1 MERTPNL
8 ENVRNI
14 GIIAHIDAGK
24 TTTTERVL
32 YYTGK
37 SHKIGE
43 VHDGAATMDWMA
55 QEQERGITI
64 TAASTSCF
72 WDYRNKQSQI
82 NIIDTPGHV
91 DFTVEVERS
100 LRVLDGAVVVFCGVS
115 GVEPQSETVWRQ
127 ADNYNVPRISF
138 INKMD
143 RIGADYQA
151 VVEKIEG
158 VLGANSV
165 CVNIPIGQEEKFKGV
180 IDLISMK
187 AIYFDDESLGA
198 EVTFDEIPDDYLE
211 RSSEAREKM
220 IETLTLFDD
229 DLLEDVLEEKEIA
242 EERLIQSI
250 RKSCLKNMIT
260 PVMCGSAFKNKGI
273 QPLLNGIVDFLPS
286 PLDKPPV
293 VGLDLKG
300 KTELSRKP
308 DSKEPLSALVF
319 KVQADSFVGNIS
331 YLRIYSG
338 VIQAGK
344 PVFNPIKNKKERATK
359 ILLMHANKR
368 EEVSSA
374 SAGEIIAVI
383 GFNFSTTGDT
393 ICHKGS
399 EIILEAIISPNPVIS
414 IAVEP
419 KTKADQDRLAECLKK
434 LEIEDPSFSVGKDAE
449 TGQTLISGM
458 GELHLEILVDRLRR
472 EFNLNVNTGNP
483 QVAYRETIES
493 EVTESEIFDKPISGK
508 DVFAGCTL
516 RLEPLPEEENNQ
528 INFHPD
534 VEVTET
540 VEGVIRQGIE
550 EGLSSGVLSGY
561 PVLQVKATVTGI
573 QYREDQF
580 DPTAFKIV
588 SSLALRKCLLKG
600 HPILLEPVM
609 NVEITTPTEFTG
621 DIIGDLNSR
630 KGRVRS
636 IEDKKEIQILSVGV
650 ALSTMFGY
658 LTILRSLSQGRA
670 SFSMMFDHY
679 EKAKLS

>member
-1 MERTPNL
+1 MERIPDL
-8 ENVRNI
+8 VNVRNI

-64 TAASTSCF
+64 TAASTSCY
-72 WDYRNKQSQI
+72 WDYRNKHCQI

-100 LRVLDGAVVVFCGVS
+100 LRVLDGAVVVFCGVA

-127 ADNYNVPRISF
+127 ADNYSVPRISF
-138 INKMD
+138 VNKMD

-151 VVEKIEG
+151 VVSKIEE

-165 CVNIPIGQEEKFKGV
+165 CVNIPIGQEDKFKGV
-180 IDLISMK
+180 IDLVAMK
-187 AIYFDDESLGA
+187 AVYFDDESLGA
-198 EVTFDEIPDDYLE
+198 DVTFDDIPADYLE
-211 RSSEAREKM
+211 LSLEAREKM
-220 IETLTLFDD
+220 IEALTLFDD
-229 DLLEDVLEEKEIA
+229 VLLEEVLEEQEIS
-242 EERLIQSI
+242 EELLTQSI
-250 RKSCLKNMIT
+250 RKSCLKNLIT

-293 VGLDLKG
+293 IGLDVKG
-300 KTELSRKP
+300 KTEIERRP
-308 DSKEPLSALVF
+308 DPEEPLAALVF
-319 KVQADSFVGNIS
+319 KIQADSFAKSIS

-338 VIQAGK
+338 RIHAGK
-344 PVFNPIKNKKERATK
+344 HVYNPIKNKKERAAK

-368 EEVSSA
+368 EEVASA
-374 SAGEIIAVI
+374 SAGEIVAIV

-399 EIILEAIISPNPVIS
+399 EVILEMITSPNPVIS

-419 KTKADQDRLAECLKK
+419 KTKADQDRLADCLGR
-434 LEIEDPSFSVGKDAE
+434 LEIEDPSFSVGKDTE

-458 GELHLEILVDRLRR
+458 GELHLEVLVDRLRR
-472 EFNLNVNTGNP
+472 EFNLNVNTGKP
-483 QVAYRETIES
+483 QVAYRETVET
-493 EVTESEIFDKPISGK
+493 EVTESEIFDKQIAGK
-508 DVFAGCTL
+508 EVFAGCTL
-516 RLEPLPEEENNQ
+516 RLAPLTKDESNQ
-528 INFHPD
+528 IEFHPD
-534 VEVTET
+534 VDVKEN
-540 VEGVIRQGIE
+540 VEEVIRQGIE

-561 PVLQVKATVTGI
+561 PVLKVEVTVMGI
-573 QYREDQF
+573 QYKEEQY
-580 DPTAFKIV
+580 DPTAFKIA

-600 HPILLEPVM
+600 NPILLEPVM